1 MTAKSYHAVIKASW
15 YDIGGRKYID
25 LLWADTTRRV
35 KVPFR
40 YNRVM
45 CHVDGLTPIQELPV
59 DTAVHVVVETVGG
72 YYVLKHI
79 RPRA

>member
-1 MTAKSYHAVIKASW
+1 MPVGSYQAVIRAPW

-25 LLWADTTRRV
+25 LMWADAIRRV

-45 CHVDGLTPIQELPV
+45 CHVDGLSPIQELPV
-59 DTAVHVVVETVGG
+59 NTTVDVIIETVGG